1 MLLIFRNFIGRNK
14 HNFAMKNQDKKA
26 KLTPEQKEINRLR
39 KENERLRFL
48 IRQREDEEQR
58 RRGREVV
65 DEGVDDIKKKL
76 LSQGM
81 DERSADVLSLLMS
94 KDTGS
99 KK

>member
-1 MLLIFRNFIGRNK
+1 
-14 HNFAMKNQDKKA
+14 MKNQDKKA

-39 KENERLRFL
+39 KEVQSLKLQLQLR
-48 IRQREDEEQR
+48 DEEQR
-58 RRGREVV
+58 RRGKEVV

-76 LSQGM
+76 LSKGM

>member
-1 MLLIFRNFIGRNK
+1 MSLIFRNFIGRNK
-14 HNFAMKNQDKKA
+14 PYFAMKNQDKKA

-39 KENERLRFL
+39 KEVQSLKLQLRLR
-48 IRQREDEEQR
+48 DEEYR
-58 RRGREVV
+58 RRSKEVV

-81 DERSADVLSLLMS
+81 AERSADVLSLLMS

>member
-1 MLLIFRNFIGRNK
+1 
-14 HNFAMKNQDKKA
+14 MKNQDKKA

-39 KENERLRFL
+39 KEVQSLKLQLQLR
-48 IRQREDEEQR
+48 DEEQR
-58 RRGREVV
+58 RRGKEVV

>member
-1 MLLIFRNFIGRNK
+1 
-14 HNFAMKNQDKKA
+14 MKNQDKKA

-58 RRGREVV
+58 RRGKEVV